1 MEDNIDLILQKSIET
16 HNLYEN
22 EILYLLK
29 SKDTKKICSFADI
42 VRKKYLGDEVH
53 LRALIE
59 FSNYC
64 KQNCLYCGLQRDN
77 LKQERYRIKEQDI
90 ISLAKQA
97 KDYGY
102 KTVVLQSGED
112 IYYTVKKMAY
122 IISEI
127 KKLDIAITLSVG
139 EKTFNE
145 YKAYKQA
152 GADRYLL
159 RIETTDE
166 TLYNKLNPQM
176 SFKNRIQCL
185 ENIKKLGFEVGS
197 GILIGLPGQTLKS
210 IAKDIVY
217 LQSIQVDM
225 AGIGPFIYNPDTSI
239 LSFGKINQYDNFD
252 LSIKVM
258 AILRLIMPDINIPAT
273 TAMETLNSN
282 GRIIAL
288 QSGANVVMPNATE
301 IIYRKKYQ
309 IYPGKIC
316 LNDSPIHC
324 RACIENKIKSIGRF
338 ISQNKG
344 FHKQSS
350 SNVVLN

>member
-1 MEDNIDLILQKSIET
+1 MENDIDSILQKSIRL
-16 HNLYEN
+16 HNLDEN

-29 SKDTKKICSFADI
+29 SKDTKKNCSFADM

-64 KQNCLYCGLQRDN
+64 KQNCLYCGLRRDN
-77 LKQERYRIKEQDI
+77 LKLKRYRIKEQDI

-112 IYYTVKKMAY
+112 IYYTVEKMVY

-127 KKLDIAITLSVG
+127 KKLDIAITLSIG

-166 TLYNKLNPQM
+166 ALYNRLNPQM
-176 SFKNRIQCL
+176 SLKNRLQCL
-185 ENIKKLGFEVGS
+185 ENLKELGFEVGS
-197 GILIGLPGQTLKS
+197 GIIVGLPNQTLKS

-217 LQSIQVDM
+217 LKSIQVDM
-225 AGIGPFIYNPDTSI
+225 AGIGPFIYNPDTPI
-239 LSFGKINQYDNFD
+239 LSFGKINQYNNFD
-252 LSIKVM
+252 LSLKVM

-273 TAMETLNSN
+273 TAMETLNPN

-316 LNDSPIHC
+316 LNDSPAYC
-324 RACIENKIKSIGRF
+324 RFCIENKIKSIGRSV
-338 ISQNKG
+338 SQNKG
-344 FHKQSS
+344 FHNKSS
-350 SNVVLN
+350 TVALH

>member
-1 MEDNIDLILQKSIET
+1 MKHNIDYILQKIISSR
-16 HNLYEN
+16 NLHEE

-29 SKDTKKICSFADI
+29 TKDTKKLTSFADM
-42 VRKKYLGDEVH
+42 VRKKYVGNEVH

-64 KQNCLYCGLQRDN
+64 KQNCLYCGLQRTN
-77 LKQERYRIKEQDI
+77 LKLERYRIKEQEI
-90 ISLAKQA
+90 VSLAKQA
-97 KDYGY
+97 KDFGY

-112 IYYTVKKMAY
+112 EYYNVNKMTY

-145 YKAYKQA
+145 YKAYKEA

-166 TLYNKLNPQM
+166 VLYNKLDPDM
-176 SFKNRIQCL
+176 SLKNRMICL

-197 GILIGLPGQTLKS
+197 GIMVGLPGQTLES

-217 LQSIQVDM
+217 LKSIPVDM
-225 AGIGPFIYNPDTSI
+225 AGIGPFIYNPDTS
-239 LSFGKINQYDNFD
+239 LQFKSINQYDNFD
-252 LSIKVM
+252 LSLKVM

-273 TAMETLNSN
+273 TAMETLNPN
-282 GRIIAL
+282 GRLIAL

-301 IIYRKKYQ
+301 TIYRKKYG

-316 LNDSPIHC
+316 LNDSPGHC

-338 ISQNKG
+338 VSKSKG
-344 FHKQSS
+344 FHNPYV
-350 SNVVLN
+350 NVTI

>member
-1 MEDNIDLILQKSIET
+1 MGNNIDSILQKSIRL
-16 HNLYEN
+16 HNLDEN

-29 SKDTKKICSFADI
+29 SKDTKKICSFADM

-64 KQNCLYCGLQRDN
+64 KQNCLYCGLQKNN
-77 LKQERYRIKEQDI
+77 LKLKRYRIKEQYVI
-90 ISLAKQA
+90 RLAKQA

-112 IYYTVKKMAY
+112 IYYTAKKMAY

-127 KKLDIAITLSVG
+127 KRLDIAITLSIG

-145 YKAYKQA
+145 YQTYRQA

-159 RIETTDE
+159 RIETTNE
-166 TLYNKLNPQM
+166 ALYNKLDPQM
-176 SFKNRIQCL
+176 SLKNRLQCL
-185 ENIKKLGFEVGS
+185 ENLKKLGFEVGS
-197 GILIGLPGQTLKS
+197 GIMIGLPGQTLRS

-217 LQSIQVDM
+217 LKSIQVDM
-225 AGIGPFIYNPDTSI
+225 VGIGPFIYNPDTPI

-252 LSIKVM
+252 LSLKVM
-258 AILRLIMPDINIPAT
+258 AILRLIMPGINIPAT
-273 TAMETLNSN
+273 TAMETLNPN

-288 QSGANVVMPNATE
+288 QSGANVIMPNATE

-316 LNDSPIHC
+316 LNDSPGHC
-324 RACIENKIKSIGRF
+324 RFCIENKIKSIGRF
-338 ISQNKG
+338 VSQNKG
-344 FHKQSS
+344 FHKQL
-350 SNVVLN
+350 SNITLQ